1 MGFLLLLKM
10 KKSLI
15 LLYQTYVF
23 NMCVNN
29 NIDTLVE
36 DKNLILL
43 KRILI

>member
-1 MGFLLLLKM
+1 MGFLLRLKM

-23 NMCVNN
+23 NVCVNN
-29 NIDTLVE
+29 SIDTLVE

-43 KRILI
+43 KGILI